1 VTTNQVPVP
10 SREQLI
16 HHLYEAAELEH
27 TLMCTY
33 LYAAFSLRQ
42 GEAEGLTPGEATAV
56 AGWRQSVIDVA
67 IEEMGH
73 LAGVW
78 NITSA
83 LGGAPRF
90 GRGNFPLDPGALPAA
105 IVVKLAP
112 FGEAVLQHF
121 IHLER
126 PIGSP
131 EPEGDG
137 FAPELVFTRAVE
149 APRITPM
156 AMDYDTVGEF
166 YASLGDR
173 LRAFVAHHGESV
185 AFCGDPDLQLSPA
198 EVDLRGAEK
207 VVCLKTALA
216 VFTSIIEQG
225 EGAPAQ
231 SSGSH
236 FQKFAAIRVELGAL
250 KAARPD
256 FSPAFPSA
264 HNPVLRPPLRRE
276 GRVWIEDP
284 EAAATVDLANTGYQL
299 MLRLLAF
306 SYGVPRPGPDK
317 SLAVDLA
324 IALMR
329 AVTVLGEHAARLPA
343 GPSHP
348 ACHAGMSFT
357 ALRDAAAFPP
367 GTSSHR
373 FFRERLGEMAAA
385 AAALQAMAA
394 RRPGG
399 EARPARAARLLGE
412 LAARA
417 ERDLAEVG
425 AVGREIRGTTG
436 AETRPESK
444 AAGPEAA
451 GPAARSA
458 VAAPAAGA
466 PAAAPAMAS
475 GAPDAIGA
483 PPIPTVVDGVEHIEG
498 RAMTLLFDGK
508 KCIHSRFCVTGAPQV
523 FLANVK
529 GPWIAPDAIE
539 VEGLVEIAHACP
551 SGAIAYRRKDGR
563 PDEVAPPV
571 NLLAIREAGPYAVRG
586 ALRIAG
592 QDGFFRATL
601 CRCGASKNKPY
612 CDGSH
617 HEIGFSASGEPATTT
632 RVDMLPVRDG
642 PLAIEPIADGPL
654 SVRGNLEIT
663 SGTGR
668 VVARVVQATLCRCGA
683 SNSKPFCDGSHAR
696 VGFTG

>member
-1 VTTNQVPVP
+1 MTTNQVPVP

-42 GEAEGLTPGEATAV
+42 GEAEGLTAGEATAV
-56 AGWRQSVIDVA
+56 AGWRQSIIDVA

-78 NITSA
+78 NITSG

-156 AMDYDTVGEF
+156 AMDYDTVGAF

-198 EVDLRGAEK
+198 EIDLRGAET

-225 EGAPAQ
+225 EGAPAH

-236 FQKFAAIRVELGAL
+236 FQKFAAIRGELGAL
-250 KAARPD
+250 RAARPD

-264 HNPVLRPPLRRE
+264 HNPVLRPPMRRE

-317 SLAVDLA
+317 SLAVELA

-348 ACHAGMSFT
+348 SCHAGMSFT

-367 GTSSHR
+367 GTSSRR

-385 AAALQAMAA
+385 AAA
-394 RRPGG
+394 
-399 EARPARAARLLGE
+399 
-412 LAARA
+412 
-417 ERDLAEVG
+417 
-425 AVGREIRGTTG
+425 
-436 AETRPESK
+436 
-444 AAGPEAA
+444 
-451 GPAARSA
+451 SA
-458 VAAPAAGA
+458 
-466 PAAAPAMAS
+466 
-475 GAPDAIGA
+475 
-483 PPIPTVVDGVEHIEG
+483 
-498 RAMTLLFDGK
+498 
-508 KCIHSRFCVTGAPQV
+508 
-523 FLANVK
+523 
-529 GPWIAPDAIE
+529 
-539 VEGLVEIAHACP
+539 
-551 SGAIAYRRKDGR
+551 
-563 PDEVAPPV
+563 
-571 NLLAIREAGPYAVRG
+571 
-586 ALRIAG
+586 
-592 QDGFFRATL
+592 
-601 CRCGASKNKPY
+601 
-612 CDGSH
+612 
-617 HEIGFSASGEPATTT
+617 
-632 RVDMLPVRDG
+632 
-642 PLAIEPIADGPL
+642 
-654 SVRGNLEIT
+654 
-663 SGTGR
+663 
-668 VVARVVQATLCRCGA
+668 
-683 SNSKPFCDGSHAR
+683 
-696 VGFTG
+696 